1 SWAPSFVGRS
11 SARLPAELALY
22 FEQSG
27 YPNRESLSTAV
38 KHAELYESMVHTI
51 QAIEAMGW
59 GEFLAER

>member
-1 SWAPSFVGRS
+1 MERS

-27 YPNRESLSTAV
+27 YPNQEALSTAV